1 MAIQRIFRHVLP
13 VLLVLALAPAA
24 YAGPFTLLG
33 GVSALAGVPVSS
45 DLTDT
50 YTAGPG
56 IAADFSIVYSQYFRL
71 TVGFS
76 PVYYKGTP
84 PNGSLADNAS
94 ARMWYIPAYGVFQ
107 FTLPKPPSLRP
118 YVGVGLGAIHV
129 NETQS
134 FDSGIGPRD
143 RSESSTVFSYQAML
157 GIELRKKGRLFAEL
171 WYFGGSMGGVEG
183 VDGSSINL
191 ASVQLRL
198 GFRGEF

>member
-1 MAIQRIFRHVLP
+1 MAIQRAFRHVLP
-13 VLLVLALAPAA
+13 VLMVLALVSAA
-24 YAGPFTLLG
+24 HAGPFTLLG
-33 GVSALAGVPVSS
+33 GVSALVGVPVSS
-45 DLTDT
+45 DLSDT

-56 IAADFSIVYSQYFRL
+56 IAADLSIVYSEYFRL

-76 PVYYKGTP
+76 PVYYTGTP
-84 PNGSLADNAS
+84 PSGSLADNAS

-118 YVGVGLGAIHV
+118 YVGAGLGVIHV

-134 FDSGIGPRD
+134 FDAGIGPRD

-183 VDGSSINL
+183 VDGSSTSV

-198 GFRGEF
+198 GYRGEF